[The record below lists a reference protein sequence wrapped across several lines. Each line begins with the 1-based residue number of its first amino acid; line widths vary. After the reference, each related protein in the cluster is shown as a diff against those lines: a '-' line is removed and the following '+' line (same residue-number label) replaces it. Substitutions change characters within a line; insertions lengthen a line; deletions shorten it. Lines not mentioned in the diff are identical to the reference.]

1 MQQKHRW
8 YMYRRKKEQE
18 FPAPFLNVVCQNKLS
33 AVCLKMSYDSYF
45 LSVKITQK
53 ASASFAALNFHGFH
67 A

>member
-33 AVCLKMSYDSYF
+33 VVCLKMSYDSYF
-45 LSVKITQK
+45 FMYKHTKNLIIP
-53 ASASFAALNFHGFH
+53 
-67 A
+67 